1 MIAAIIAAPTA
12 APMAAPAMVPASFED
27 GTWVNPGEVVFPG
40 DVLFNDEKG
49 VGDTLDGTVSDTGP
63 EPVDAD
69 VMEGSD
75 VVTVAVE
82 KGTYEVALDGSTEAA
97 EADEVVLDNEARA
110 SEADE
115 AIEASETEIASR
127 ADEADERA

>member
-1 MIAAIIAAPTA
+1 
-12 APMAAPAMVPASFED
+12 
-27 GTWVNPGEVVFPG
+27 
-40 DVLFNDEKG
+40 LDET
-49 VGDTLDGTVSDTGP
+49 DSDNGGK
-63 EPVDAD
+63 PVDAD
-69 VMEGSD
+69 VMEGSG
-75 VVTVAVE
+75 VEAVADE
-82 KGTYEVALDGSTEAA
+82 EGAYEVALDGSTEAA